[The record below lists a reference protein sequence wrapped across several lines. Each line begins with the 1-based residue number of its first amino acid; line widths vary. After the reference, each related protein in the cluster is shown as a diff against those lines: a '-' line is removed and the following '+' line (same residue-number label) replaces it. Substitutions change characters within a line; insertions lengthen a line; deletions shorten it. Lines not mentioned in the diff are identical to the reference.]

1 MTPELQALVVS
12 LRVSALALLLMLPP
26 GLALAWWLSRG
37 PARGRVVVEA
47 LVMLPLVLPP
57 VAIGVA
63 ILAIFGRAGVGPT
76 LAALGLQVVATW
88 QGAALAS
95 AVVALPVFVRV
106 ARAAIDNVDPRL
118 EEQAAL
124 LGASRLRVLGTITLP
139 LARRGLLAGATLGL
153 ARALGEFGATVLVA
167 GSLPGET
174 QTLPLAIFE
183 ATESGRAD
191 LALRLCALSGLLG
204 LLLAAAAARLEPRP
218 APGGAA

>member
-1 MTPELQALVVS
+1 VS
-12 LRVSALALLLMLPP
+12 GAALLLFLPP
-26 GLALAWWLSRG
+26 GLLLALWLSRG
-37 PARGRVVVEA
+37 PSRGRTVVEA

-57 VAIGVA
+57 VAVGVGL
-63 ILAIFGRAGVGPT
+63 LAVFGREGVGPW
-76 LAALGLQVVATW
+76 LAGLGLQVVATW

-106 ARAAIDNVDPRL
+106 ARSAFDAVDPRL
-118 EEQAAL
+118 EAAAAL
-124 LGASRLRVLGTITLP
+124 LGASPLRVFVTITLP
-139 LARRGLLAGATLGL
+139 LARRGLLAGASLAL

-183 ATESGRAD
+183 ANQAGQVD

-204 LLLAAAAARLEPRP
+204 LLLAALAARLEPRGR
-218 APGGAA
+218 A

>member
-1 MTPELQALVVS
+1 MPVELQALLVS
-12 LRVSALALLLMLPP
+12 LKVSGAALLLLLPP
-26 GLALAWWLSRG
+26 GLVLALWLSRG
-37 PARGRVVVEA
+37 PSRGRTVVEA

-57 VAIGVA
+57 VAVGVGL
-63 ILAIFGRAGVGPT
+63 LALFGRDGLGAW
-76 LAALGLQVVATW
+76 LAAAGLQVVATW

-106 ARAAIDNVDPRL
+106 ARSALDAVDPRL
-118 EEQAAL
+118 EAAAAL
-124 LGASRLRVLGTITLP
+124 LGASPVRVLVTITLP
-139 LARRGLLAGATLGL
+139 LARRGLLAGASLAL

-183 ATESGRAD
+183 ANQAGRVD

-204 LLLAAAAARLEPRP
+204 LGLAALAARLEPRQR
-218 APGGAA
+218 A

>member
-1 MTPELQALVVS
+1 MSPELQALLVS
-12 LRVSALALLLMLPP
+12 LQVSAAALVLVLPP
-26 GLALAWWLSRG
+26 GLALALWLSRG
-37 PARGRVVVEA
+37 PTRGRTVVEA

-57 VAIGVA
+57 VAVGVA
-63 ILAIFGRAGVGPT
+63 ILALFGRGGLGPW
-76 LAALGLQVVATW
+76 LATLGLQVVATW

-106 ARAAIDNVDPRL
+106 ARSAFDAVDPRL
-118 EEQAAL
+118 EAAAAL
-124 LGASRLRVLGTITLP
+124 LGASPARVLVTITLP
-139 LARRGLLAGATLGL
+139 LARRGLLAGASLAL

-183 ATESGRAD
+183 ANESGRVD

-204 LLLAAAAARLEPRP
+204 LALAAIAARLEPRQR
-218 APGGAA
+218 A